1 MLKRLRYTIGFR
13 SELVSGKNVPLSIG
27 IIDADLLDH
36 GTRHPNLALLKIS
49 SYCKGLGHVVR
60 LVSDYSELLG
70 TNLNAFDLL
79 VMSKVFTFS
88 KIPAFVSQLIKE
100 KKIVRGGTGFF
111 ELDCPDLPP
120 EVEHSKPDYSLY
132 LDYIE
137 KQTGGDAHKKKR
149 DYDDYLSYS
158 IGFTTRGCF
167 RKCSFCVNRKYNS
180 VFKHSPVSEFLDS
193 SRPKI
198 YLWDDN
204 IMASPHFNQIID
216 ELEATGKA
224 YQFRQGM
231 DMRLMTDA
239 KAERLSKAHYYGDF
253 IFAFDHIEDAEL
265 IQKKLAIWRKHCK
278 KSTKL
283 YVLVAYDSQ
292 DEVDIENTFE
302 RIRILMTFGC
312 LPYIMRYQDY
322 SKSKYK
328 DLYTQLA
335 RWCNQPGFF
344 KKMSFRQYCIRNE
357 EFHQGIQK
365 KIVNGNYSA
374 KLVFGQEGQPK
385 PTFCSSYQCM
395 IDFESK
401 FPEIAAKYF
410 DLRYEDIKPRI

>member
-1 MLKRLRYTIGFR
+1 MLKRLRYTIGFH
-13 SELVSGKNVPLSIG
+13 SELVLGQRAPMTIG

-49 SYCKGLGHVVR
+49 GFCKTKGHNVR
-60 LVSDYSELLG
+60 LICDYSELSKECQD
-70 TNLNAFDLL
+70 NYDLL
-79 VMSKVFTFS
+79 IMSKVFTFS
-88 KIPAFVSQLIKE
+88 KIPEVISQLIKE

-111 ELDCPDLPP
+111 ELNCPDLPW

-132 LDYIE
+132 LEYIE
-137 KQTGGDAHKKKR
+137 KQTDGDTHKKKR

-167 RKCSFCVNRKYNS
+167 RKCSFCVNRKYNT
-180 VFKHSPVSEFLDS
+180 VFRHSPVSEFLDET
-193 SRPKI
+193 RPKI

-204 IMASPHFNQIID
+204 IMASPHFNEIID

-224 YQFRQGM
+224 FQFRQGM

-239 KAERLSKAHYYGDF
+239 KAQRLSNAHYYGDF
-253 IFAFDHIEDAEL
+253 IFAFDHIEDADL
-265 IQKKLAIWRKHCK
+265 IQKKLTIWRSHCN

-292 DEVDIENTFE
+292 DEVDIKNTFE

-344 KKMSFRQYCIRNE
+344 KKMSFRQYCVRNE

-365 KIVNGNYSA
+365 KITDGNYSA
-374 KLVFGQEGQPK
+374 KLEFGAEGLPK
-385 PTFCSSYQCM
+385 STFCSSYRCM
-395 IDFESK
+395 IDFERE

-410 DLRYEDIKPRI
+410 DLRYEDIKPKI